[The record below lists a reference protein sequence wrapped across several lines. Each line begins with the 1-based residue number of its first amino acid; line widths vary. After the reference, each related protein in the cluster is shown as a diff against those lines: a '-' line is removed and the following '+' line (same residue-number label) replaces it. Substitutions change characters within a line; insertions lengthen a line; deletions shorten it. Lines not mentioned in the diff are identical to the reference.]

1 MSPEIISLIGIL
13 VGLVFFM
20 VFAVYGWNIII
31 LGIGASVIAAIFGGM
46 NVIDALTVQYSAGFV
61 GFWQKYMLLF
71 LGGALFARL
80 MTDSGAAFRIA
91 GALSGV
97 CRKAK
102 SSRMQKVLAV
112 MTLPI
117 INGVLTYGG
126 ITSFLVVFLM
136 VAIARQLFE
145 ELDIPWKMYGCAC
158 LGSAT
163 FTAGMLPGS
172 PSTTNLIPMS
182 YLGTTPTAGATLG
195 ILASLLC
202 VTLGTLFII
211 WEVTKAEKKGE
222 GFMPTGQNIVKEI
235 LPMPEIPNFNLLR
248 CLAPCIILLAS
259 LNLMK
264 WSTTTSLFLGC
275 MSCII
280 LFFNELKPKIKGSV
294 SAGLGSGIM
303 TLALVCAANGFGAV
317 VSAVPG
323 YAFVLG
329 GLKSIPGPAALQVFV
344 SVNIAAGI
352 TGSAQGGLAVC
363 LSNLGEHFL
372 SLGIP
377 AGALHRLCSCAS
389 IGLDT
394 LPHSVGVINAAGAA
408 KLTHKEIY
416 YYFFVITVVI
426 TMICALFV
434 CLLITLGIG
443 V

>member
-13 VGLVFFM
+13 LGLVFFM
-20 VFAVYGWNIII
+20 VCACYGWNIII
-31 LGIGASVIAAIFGGM
+31 LGIGASVITAIFGGL
-46 NVIDALTVQYSAGFV
+46 NIVDALTTQYSAGFV
-61 GFWQKYMLLF
+61 SFWQNYMLLF

-102 SSRMQKVLAV
+102 SKRAQKVLAV
-112 MTLPI
+112 LTLPI

-172 PSTTNLIPMS
+172 PGTTNLIPTR

-195 ILASLLC
+195 ILATLLC
-202 VTLGTLFII
+202 VTLGVLFII

-222 GFMPTGQNIVKEI
+222 GFLPTGQSIVKEI
-235 LPMPEIPNFNLLR
+235 LPMPEIPDYNILR
-248 CLAPCIILLAS
+248 CLAPCIILLVS
-259 LNLMK
+259 LNVLK
-264 WSTTTSLFLGC
+264 WSTTTSLALGC
-275 MSCII
+275 FSCIA
-280 LFFNELKPKIKGSV
+280 LFFNELRPKIKGSV
-294 SAGLGSGIM
+294 AAGLSSGIM
-303 TLALVCAANGFGAV
+303 TLALVCGANGFGSV
-317 VSAVPG
+317 VAAVPG
-323 YAFVLG
+323 YAFVLD
-329 GLKSIPGPAALQVFV
+329 GLMNIPGPAALQVFV
-344 SVNIAAGI
+344 SGNIAAGI

-377 AGALHRLCSCAS
+377 AGALHRLCSCSA

-416 YYFFVITVVI
+416 YYFFMITVVI
-426 TMICALFV
+426 TMICSLFV
-434 CLLITLGIG
+434 CLLISLGIG